1 VRAARHRRRVAAT
14 FAAAILWTAVPCAA
28 ERLVEE
34 DSFDLLEDYAHPEE
48 RQAHLDVQPLHSL
61 LGPYDR
67 LREYLRQHYGL
78 EYFISFAPM
87 GQLGTQSD
95 KSTSYNQKLE
105 VIGHWHVVDSERWWG
120 RGNLDFR
127 LESLVTLGNTTRDFS
142 DAVGSSYN
150 LNDGDTSPDKNLHSI
165 ATFAWDHFLFG
176 DRLRFVAGKL
186 DPHDYVALNRFVGDD
201 REDFFSTPF
210 SAQPVPP
217 LFEANA
223 LGAFA
228 SYNTG
233 AGYVAG
239 MIIDAEGDKRG
250 FDFSHLDRYN
260 YHYAAEIGV
269 TPQLPRLGQ
278 GAYRVTYYASDDN
291 TDATSSGH
299 AFSLS
304 LDQNL
309 GERYGA
315 FLRFA
320 HSWRQ
325 HTNVETLL
333 SAGFLWLQPFGYRH
347 DGIGVGLAWSDPS
360 NEDPDNERD
369 QYALEVFWRFQ
380 LTKRIELTPDVQFI
394 VNPSRGGSDFRFVGG
409 LRFRV
414 IL

>member
-1 VRAARHRRRVAAT
+1 VRAARPRRRITAS
-14 FAAAILWTAVPCAA
+14 FAAGLLWTAVPCAA
-28 ERLVEE
+28 EELAEE
-34 DSFDLLEDYAHPEE
+34 DSFDLLEEYAHPEE
-48 RQAHLDVQPLHSL
+48 RQAHLDVQPMHSL

-67 LREYLRQHYGL
+67 LREHLWRRYGL
-78 EYFISFAPM
+78 EYLITFAPM

-105 VIGHWHVVDSERWWG
+105 VIGHWHLVESERWWG
-120 RGNLDFR
+120 KGNLAFR
-127 LESLVTLGNTTRDFS
+127 LESLVTLGNTTGDFS
-142 DAVGSSYN
+142 EAVGSSYD
-150 LNDGDTSPDKNLHSI
+150 LNDGDTSPDKNLNAI
-165 ATFAWDHFLFG
+165 VAFAWEHFLFG
-176 DRLRFVAGKL
+176 ERLRFVAGKL
-186 DPHDYVALNRFVGDD
+186 DPQDYLALNRFVGDD
-201 REDFFSTPF
+201 REDFFSSPF
-210 SAQPVPP
+210 SANPVPP

-228 SYNTG
+228 SYSVP

-239 MIIDAEGDKRG
+239 MMIDAEGDKRG

-260 YHYAAEIGV
+260 YHYAAEIGF

-278 GAYRVTYYASDDN
+278 GAYRITYYASDDN
-291 TDATSSGH
+291 TDAASSGH

-315 FLRFA
+315 FLKFA

-325 HTNVETLL
+325 HTDVETLL
-333 SAGFLWLQPFGYRH
+333 SAGILWLQPFGHRH
-347 DGIGVGLAWSDPS
+347 DSIGFGVAWSDPS
-360 NEDPDNERD
+360 NEDPGTQRD
-369 QYALEVFWRFQ
+369 QYALEAFWRFQ